1 MEYILHPDALRCLGC
16 QGVMEE
22 DRRTRHFEEEGT
34 RFDCRR
40 SWVDRRTSEVGDLE
54 GPRKLTIQLYRL

>member
-1 MEYILHPDALRCLGC
+1 
-16 QGVMEE
+16 MEE